1 MLLKSFTGALIRY
14 TILFLIMSTKKI
26 AHKFYPLQHQEF
38 LQLNQILTQSEL
50 SVYLWLKT
58 NDPFG
63 GKLIEADT
71 QRIAQD
77 LGISRRTVQ
86 RALAR
91 LQEKDLIELVIIAVL
106 RVMEYRIFPVSR
118 FPLTKHNRGVP
129 H

>member
-71 QRIAQD
+71 QRVAQD
-77 LGISRRTVQ
+77 LGISHRIAGKFTIRSIKRKTKLVNLILIQVQ
-86 RALAR
+86 LLMKPNKKRSLNF
-91 LQEKDLIELVIIAVL
+91 KK
-106 RVMEYRIFPVSR
+106 S
-118 FPLTKHNRGVP
+118 
-129 H
+129 